1 MSSSFTVAILGAGG
15 IGLASAA
22 LLATRGHRPVLWS
35 PSGRGLAE
43 LTGSGLEASG
53 AIEGSFRPEVAET
66 LAQAVAGADGIL
78 IALPGN
84 PRRAVFEALIPLL
97 EKGQTVIV
105 SADLSLGAAWL
116 QARTPV
122 LLDVATV
129 AMSTTVVMGRR
140 TAPGKVTV
148 GGIRA
153 RVEAACLPQG
163 ATSATL
169 EFCNQLF
176 GGSVVEAPGG
186 MLAILLGNLN
196 PPVHMANALCNL
208 TRIEKGEAW
217 ANYDGITPAVARLIE
232 DLDRERLAL
241 AARFG
246 ISARTVEAHFSQ
258 TFGLPLDMPLA
269 QMTAEIHRRRGG
281 PPGPVSLDTRFL
293 TEDLPF
299 GITPLVHLGRACGQP
314 MPLHEAGL
322 TLLSSACGQ
331 DFAGMNDL
339 LEGLEWPG
347 TLDGTAPAV

>member
-1 MSSSFTVAILGAGG
+1 MSSSLATAILGAGG

-35 PSGRGLAE
+35 PSGQGLAE
-43 LTGSGLEASG
+43 LAGTGLEASG
-53 AIEGSFRPEVAET
+53 AIEGHFRPEVANT
-66 LAQAVAGADGIL
+66 LAQAVAGADAIV

-84 PRRAVFEALIPLL
+84 ARRAVFEALIPLL

-105 SADLSLGAAWL
+105 SADLSLGAVWL
-116 QARTPV
+116 QDRIPA
-122 LLDVATV
+122 LLDVAV
-129 AMSTTVVMGRR
+129 LAMSTTAVMGRR

-153 RVEAACLPQG
+153 RVEAACVPEAAAG
-163 ATSATL
+163 ATIG
-169 EFCNQLF
+169 FCNQLF

-186 MLAILLGNLN
+186 MLAVLLGNLN

-217 ANYDGITPAVARLIE
+217 ANYDGITPAVARLIG

-246 ISARTVEAHFSQ
+246 VSARTVEAHFSQ
-258 TFGLPLDMPLA
+258 TFGLPQDMPLA
-269 QMTAEIHRRRGG
+269 QMTAEIHHRRGG
-281 PPGPVSLDTRFL
+281 PPGPVSLETRFL

-322 TLLSSACGQ
+322 TLLSSACGR

-339 LEGLEWPG
+339 LDGLVWPKPHKG
-347 TLDGTAPAV
+347 AGPAI